1 MKNLLAAIILLISFA
16 VNGQNEKNFIDQ
28 NYIMVMGKAE
38 MEVTP
43 DEIYLKIAL
52 NEKDTKN
59 QTLQETEN
67 AMMSKLQEI
76 GIDIKKDLAIADFAS
91 NFKNYWI
98 ITSDVVL
105 AKEYRLLL
113 HDAKTVGKVFVEL
126 QKLGISNISID
137 KVDNS
142 KLTEYKK
149 EVKIDAIKAAQEKA
163 RSLAMAINQDIG
175 RAIYI
180 EEIDYNIM
188 NTLSGKG
195 AGMRVYGV
203 SSNVKSSSPAKPEPE
218 IEFEKISLEST
229 ILVRFE
235 LK

>member
-1 MKNLLAAIILLISFA
+1 MKNLLGAIILLISFA

-28 NYIMVMGKAE
+28 NYIMVTGKAE
-38 MEVTP
+38 MEITP
-43 DEIYLKIAL
+43 DEIYLKIVL
-52 NEKDTKN
+52 NEKDIKN

-67 AMMSKLQEI
+67 DMMSKFQEI

-105 AKEYRLLL
+105 TKEYRLLL
-113 HDAKTVGKVFVEL
+113 HDAKTVGNVFVEL

-149 EVKIDAIKAAQEKA
+149 AVKIDAIKAAQEKA

-180 EEIDYNIM
+180 EEVDYNII
-188 NTLSGKG
+188 NTLSGKVG
-195 AGMRVYGV
+195 GIQVRGV
-203 SSNVKSSSPAKPEPE
+203 SSNVISAGQNKPEPE
-218 IEFEKISLEST
+218 IEFEKILLEST
-229 ILVRFE
+229 ILVHFE